1 VTLRL
6 VFPPDGDIEMTITSR
21 GLQRDE
27 YYLQRVTLRWVL
39 PFTSMKYYQFRN
51 RIHVTKLF
59 YKLEYVSYLI

>member
-39 PFTSMKYYQFRN
+39 PIEGDIEMAITSRG
-51 RIHVTKLF
+51 
-59 YKLEYVSYLI
+59 